1 MAGEYIL
8 EMNGITKRYGSNA
21 VLKNVTL
28 QIRPGEIHALLGENG
43 AGKST
48 LMNVLFGMPVIHG
61 TGGFEG
67 EVRVDG
73 EKAKIMSP
81 MDAMNKG
88 IGMVHQEFMLIPGF
102 NIAENIK
109 LNREISK
116 PWMGSRMTSREM
128 EILNTSAMSADA
140 RKALDAV
147 GIGIDEYSLVGG
159 LPVGYMQFVEIARE
173 IDKKGMKVMVFDEPT
188 AVLTE
193 SEAEQLIG
201 VMKSIAAQGIAII
214 FITHRLDEVMNAC
227 DRITILRDGQ
237 LVTTLDKTATSVEEI
252 AALMIGRGDEGVIR
266 ISGKTNQ
273 ATDNVALSVRG
284 LSVAMPGESVHGI
297 DLDVYEG
304 EILGIGGL
312 VGAGRS
318 ETIGAIFGQYNK
330 GVTKEVY
337 IKGQK
342 VNIKSPADAIKLGI
356 GMITEER
363 KLTGIV
369 PMMSIRENIALASL
383 PKLSGKVFIN
393 KKKIYEEAKKQFDY
407 LKIKAPSME
416 TKVYTLS
423 GGNQQKVIL
432 GKWLTAAPEILFV
445 DEPTKGIDVG
455 TKADFYTL
463 LGELASQGV
472 AIVMVSSDM
481 PELVSMSDRCL
492 VLSEGRLTAEL
503 KKGEITDK
511 NVMKAAIL

>member
-1 MAGEYIL
+1 MSVLL
-8 EMNGITKRYGSNA
+8 E
-21 VLKNVTL
+21 VKNVTKRFPGVIAL
-28 QIRPGEIHALLGENG
+28 KDVNICLNKGEILGVCGENG

-48 LMNVLFGMPVIHG
+48 LMKVLSGAYPAG
-61 TGGFEG
+61 TFEG
-67 EVRVDG
+67 ELHLDG
-73 EKAKIMSP
+73 QP
-81 MDAMNKG
+81 VVFNKVADSQAAG
-88 IGMVHQEFMLIPGF
+88 IEMIYQEINVLLDGS
-102 NIAENIK
+102 IAENIFVGNLPMKGMFVDYKK
-109 LNREISK
+109 LYADTAELLKLAKMEYLSPKQHVRPLNSGQMQMISLLRAYVK
-116 PWMGSRMTSREM
+116 NPRILILDEPTSSLTDKEVDTLM
-128 EILNTSAMSADA
+128 EILAGLRERGTS
-140 RKALDAV
+140 
-147 GIGIDEYSLVGG
+147 SL
-159 LPVGYMQFVEIARE
+159 YISH
-173 IDKKGMKVMVFDEPT
+173 K
-188 AVLTE
+188 
-193 SEAEQLIG
+193 
-201 VMKSIAAQGIAII
+201 
-214 FITHRLDEVMNAC
+214 LDEIYRIC
-227 DRITILRDGQ
+227 DRVQIIRDGQ
-237 LVTTLDKTATSVEEI
+237 TINNYPITQVDRNTLVEDMVGRKVENLYPKKETEIGEEI
-252 AALMIGRGDEGVIR
+252 LRVEHVSMPHPTKPGKMIVDDV
-266 ISGKTNQ
+266 SF
-273 ATDNVALSVRG
+273 
-284 LSVAMPGESVHGI
+284 SVHK
-297 DLDVYEG
+297 G

-318 ETIGAIFGQYNK
+318 ETIGAIFGQYSK

-393 KKKIYEEAKKQFDY
+393 KKKIHEEAKKQFDY